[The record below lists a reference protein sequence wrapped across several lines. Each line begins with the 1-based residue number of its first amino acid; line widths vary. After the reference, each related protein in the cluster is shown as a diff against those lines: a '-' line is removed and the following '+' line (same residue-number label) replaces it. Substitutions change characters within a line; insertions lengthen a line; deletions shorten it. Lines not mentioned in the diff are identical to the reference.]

1 MSKVERRVRSL
12 VSEDGEMRDAVEV
25 VLDAATDGEV
35 RWVDVRDE
43 ITSGQW
49 GRLIEKEVLVDGER
63 GFALADRDAIEAGL
77 EDDDDDDD
85 LTGGGD
91 VETPETTSW
100 TKWDKIAGV
109 ATLGAFVGYA
119 VNPVRNAI
127 AGTFDL
133 ALGPLLNVVPFYVVV
148 MVIALATGLYS
159 TLLRAGLMD
168 MEKMSMYQER
178 MKDIQNRRKEAK
190 ERDDQE
196 ALDAIQEEQM
206 DAMGDQLGMFK
217 EQFRPMVWIMFL
229 TIPAFLWMF
238 WVIGYR
244 GSDAAYPNIAA
255 QELVVPLAGT
265 VTWDTGIV
273 GPIQMWIVWYFL
285 CSMAFTQLVQKS
297 LNIEMSPSTS

>member
-12 VSEDGEMRDAVEV
+12 VREDGEMRDAIEV
-25 VLDAATDGEV
+25 VLDNASGGEV
-35 RWVDVRDE
+35 RWVDVRDK
-43 ITSGQW
+43 ISSGQW
-49 GRLIEKEVLVDGER
+49 GRLIEKEILVDGEE
-63 GFALADRDAIEAGL
+63 GFALADRDEIAAGL
-77 EDDDDDDD
+77 EDDDS
-85 LTGGGD
+85 GGSD

-100 TKWDKIAGV
+100 SKWDKLAGL
-109 ATLGAFVGYA
+109 ATVGAFVGYA

-127 AGTFDL
+127 ASGLDVV
-133 ALGPLLNVVPFYVVV
+133 LGPLLNVVPFYVVI
-148 MVIALATGLYS
+148 MVIALGTGLYS

-178 MKDIQNRRKEAK
+178 MKDIQERRKAAE
-190 ERDDQE
+190 ERDDDE
-196 ALDAIQEEQM
+196 ALDEIQEEQM
-206 DAMGDQLGMFK
+206 EAMGDQLGMFK

-244 GSDAAYPNIAA
+244 GSDAAYPAVAA

-273 GPIQMWIVWYFL
+273 GPIQMWILWYFL

-297 LNIEMSPSTS
+297 LNIEMSPSSS

>member
-12 VSEDGEMRDAVEV
+12 VREDGEMRDAVEV
-25 VLDAATDGEV
+25 VLDRATDGEV
-35 RWVDVRDE
+35 QWVDVRDE

-49 GRLIEKEVLVDGER
+49 GRLIEKEILVDGET
-63 GFALADRDAIEAGL
+63 GFALADPDAIEAGMTN
-77 EDDDDDDD
+77 DDDGD
-85 LTGGGD
+85 LSSGGD

-119 VNPVRNAI
+119 VSPVRNAI
-127 AGTFDL
+127 AGSIDIV
-133 ALGPLLNVVPFYVVV
+133 LGPLLNIVPFYVVI

-168 MEKMSMYQER
+168 MDKMSAYQDR

-190 ERDDQE
+190 ERDDQA

-244 GSDAAYPNIAA
+244 GSESAYPEIAA
-255 QELVVPLAGT
+255 QELIVPIAGT
-265 VTWDTGIV
+265 VTWDAGLV

-297 LNIEMSPSTS
+297 LNIQMSPTSS

>member
-12 VSEDGEMRDAVEV
+12 VREDSEMRDAIEV
-25 VLDAATDGEV
+25 ILDRATDGEV
-35 RWVDVRDE
+35 QWIDVRDE

-49 GRLIEKEVLVDGER
+49 GRLIEKEILVDGET
-63 GFALADRDAIEAGL
+63 GFALADSDAIASGL
-77 EDDDDDDD
+77 EDDSGDDSS
-85 LTGGGD
+85 GGD
-91 VETPETTSW
+91 AETPETTSW

-109 ATLGAFVGYA
+109 ATIGAFVGYA

-127 AGTFDL
+127 AGAIDVV
-133 ALGPLLNVVPFYVVV
+133 LGPLLNIVPFYVVV

-168 MEKMSMYQER
+168 MEKMSAYQDRMKEIQER
-178 MKDIQNRRKEAK
+178 RKDAK
-190 ERDDQE
+190 ERDDQAE
-196 ALDAIQEEQM
+196 LDAIQEEQM

-244 GSDAAYPNIAA
+244 GSDPAYPAVAA
-255 QELVVPLAGT
+255 QEMIVPIAGA
-265 VTWDTGIV
+265 VTWDSGIV
-273 GPIQMWIVWYFL
+273 GPIQMWILWYFL

-297 LNIEMSPSTS
+297 LNIQMSPS

>member
-12 VSEDGEMRDAVEV
+12 VREDGEMRDAIQV
-25 VLDAATDGEV
+25 VLDNASGGEV

-49 GRLIEKEVLVDGER
+49 GRLIEKEILVDGEE
-63 GFALADRDAIEAGL
+63 GFALADRDGIEAGM
-77 EDDDDDDD
+77 EDDDG
-85 LTGGGD
+85 GGGD

-100 TKWDKIAGV
+100 SKWDKLAGL
-109 ATLGAFVGYA
+109 ATVGAFVGYA
-119 VNPVRNAI
+119 VPPVRDAI
-127 AGTFDL
+127 AGAIDVV
-133 ALGPLLNVVPFYVVV
+133 LGPLLNLVPFYVVI
-148 MVIALATGLYS
+148 MVIALGTGLYS

-168 MEKMSMYQER
+168 MEKMGAYQER
-178 MKDIQNRRKEAK
+178 MKDIQERRKEAEK
-190 ERDDQE
+190 RDDDE
-196 ALDAIQEEQM
+196 ALDQIQEEQM
-206 DAMGDQLGMFK
+206 EAMGDQLGMFK

-244 GSDAAYPNIAA
+244 GSDAAYPAVAA

-273 GPIQMWIVWYFL
+273 GPIQMWILWYFL

-297 LNIEMSPSTS
+297 LNIEMSPSSS